1 MNTYH
6 SNNQNSNGSSIN
18 DNCVSRNE
26 IEIQVRGKDRN
37 RAPWPTFT
45 KVNEAQRN
53 KNENVGNIGN
63 VCDKKE

>member
-26 IEIQVRGKDRN
+26 IEIQVKGKDRN

-45 KVNEAQRN
+45 KVNEALRN
-53 KNENVGNIGN
+53 KQ
-63 VCDKKE
+63 